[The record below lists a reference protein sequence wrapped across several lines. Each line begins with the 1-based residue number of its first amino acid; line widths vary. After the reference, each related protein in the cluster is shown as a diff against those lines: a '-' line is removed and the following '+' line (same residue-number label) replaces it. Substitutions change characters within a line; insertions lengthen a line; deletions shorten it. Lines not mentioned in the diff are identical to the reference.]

1 MRQDKRGRAVEAA
14 SQSDKPSEF
23 SIRPLRAGLLCA
35 LLAAGF
41 FVFAAPAVRRAQAEP
56 GNSYKAG
63 DSIPL
68 SELTTKLDDLQASIQ
83 ITKCDSKELEKISPD
98 FQRTY
103 QFQDMLR
110 DVTLEYKQPDKM
122 RISGKNAILGK
133 ASIIMNGAL
142 RRFEVPRSFR
152 IGSSKNGPKVE
163 DLKDAPGKRQSLL
176 EYGGLLAPATLD
188 YMQGKFVKT
197 DTLDGLALS
206 VFDLTY
212 KGVTGG
218 SHYRAWFDPK
228 TRLTVKRE
236 WYGMDGKL
244 KATFY
249 YQEPREVAEGVWLPA
264 KVEVKNAD
272 GASAAITTIDN
283 VKINQGLADDLF
295 AIGR

>member
-1 MRQDKRGRAVEAA
+1 MRQNKRVCVNKAA
-14 SQSDKPSEF
+14 SRF
-23 SIRPLRAGLLCA
+23 AGYRLRASLSCA
-35 LLAAGF
+35 LLAAAGF
-41 FVFAAPAVRRAQAEP
+41 MFIAPDVRRAHAATGSSP
-56 GNSYKAG
+56 LAG
-63 DSIPL
+63 DSIHL
-68 SELTTKLDDLQASIQ
+68 TELTTKLDDLQATVQ
-83 ITKCDSKELEKISPD
+83 ITRCDSKELEKISLD

-133 ASIIMNGAL
+133 ASIVMNGAL
-142 RRFEVPRSFR
+142 RCFQVPRSFR
-152 IGSSKNGPKVE
+152 LGGKSGPKVE

-188 YMQGKFVKT
+188 YMQGKFVRQE
-197 DTLDGLALS
+197 TLDGQPLS

-249 YQEPREVAEGVWLPA
+249 YQEPHEVAEGVWLPA

-272 GASAAITTIDN
+272 GVSAAITTIDN

-295 AIGR
+295 TIGR

>member
-1 MRQDKRGRAVEAA
+1 MRQDKRGHAVEAA
-14 SQSDKPSEF
+14 SQSNKFVRF
-23 SIRPLRAGLLCA
+23 STRPLRAGLLCA
-35 LLAAGF
+35 LLAGSV
-41 FVFAAPAVRRAQAEP
+41 FVLAAPATRPAQAETGSSNKP
-56 GNSYKAG
+56 G
-63 DSIPL
+63 DSIHL
-68 SELTTKLDDLQASIQ
+68 ADLTTKIDDLQATMQ
-83 ITKCDSKELEKISPD
+83 ITKCDGKELEKISPD

-133 ASIIMNGAL
+133 AAIVMNGPL
-142 RRFEVPRSFR
+142 RRFDVPRQFR
-152 IGSSKNGPKVE
+152 VGSSKNGPKVE

-176 EYGGLLAPATLD
+176 EYSGLLAPSTLD
-188 YMQGKFVKT
+188 YMQGKFVRQETVDGQTT
-197 DTLDGLALS
+197 D

-228 TRLTVKRE
+228 TRLTLKRE

-249 YQEPREVAEGVWLPA
+249 YLEPHEVAEGVWLPA
-264 KVEVKNAD
+264 RVEVKNAD
-272 GASAAITTIDN
+272 GASAAITTLDN

-295 AIGR
+295 AIER